1 MISVSTFQ
9 SIFMNLSIAD
19 LRRNYTLAGFSEA
32 DAAISPIDQFKI
44 WFQQAVDANLTE
56 PNAMTLATISS
67 EGKPSARIVLLKD
80 VDDRGFVFF
89 TNYESVKGQ
98 HLLENPQAALV
109 FFWIELERQV
119 RVEGKAEKVS
129 SAESDAY
136 FSTRPRGSQLGAW
149 VSKQTEVIASRE
161 VLQSKLEE
169 LEPKYADKEIPRP
182 PHWGGFRLIP
192 SEFEFWQGRPNR
204 LHDRLRYRLA
214 ENGNWIRERLSP

>member
-169 LEPKYADKEIPRP
+169 LEQKYADKEIPRP

>member
-1 MISVSTFQ
+1 
-9 SIFMNLSIAD
+9 MNLSIAD

-169 LEPKYADKEIPRP
+169 LEQKYADKEIPRP